1 MDKFLCDLEFYLEEK
16 NGWVK
21 GEIIGIYGEKSFIM
35 TSPFIQRDEIVPIE
49 NIRKITKI
57 DYDEEFENSTL
68 ELEIEKGCYS
78 EVEIKEQKGN
88 FFLLIFKKNPLL
100 TKLSRKKNLRYTSYI
115 NLSEI
120 LQNEFSNII
129 IPVPKELSQWIQSER
144 YNEILENI
152 NEDSEINSFYSDFF
166 PSNEPSNIRI
176 LCLRNQSEL
185 IKMILGTSIE
195 NEIKLQNISSDKDNN
210 LKQLEDLQ
218 KKNKTFYVS
227 KKYVG
232 MLIGSKG
239 SNLVHLKKK
248 YSVNITV
255 DANNLN
261 DKNEAKVTISGENG
275 NNVEQCFI
283 EMNLCDR
290 YYEIRQGKEFEL
302 KKNSSRIINDYNLKL
317 FYISNKDVQDDN
329 GKNYKAPN
337 LKIVGP
343 KEYIN
348 DIYYKELKYYINI
361 GYNNNGSYNNYNRY
375 NNNNYKYNKN
385 YYY

>member
-16 NGWVK
+16 NGWIK

-35 TSPFIQRDEIVPIE
+35 ASPFIQRNEIIPIE

-57 DYDEEFENSTL
+57 TYDEEFENSTL

-78 EVEIKEQKGN
+78 EVEIKEKKGN
-88 FFLLIFKKNPLL
+88 FYLLIFKKNPLY
-100 TKLSRKKNLRYTSYI
+100 TKLSRKNNLRYISSI
-115 NLSEI
+115 NLSSI

-129 IPVPKELSQWIQSER
+129 IPVPKELSQWIQSEK
-144 YNEILENI
+144 YNELLESI
-152 NEDSEINSFYSDFF
+152 NEDSEINSFFSDSF
-166 PSNEPSNIRI
+166 PSDQPLNIRI
-176 LCLRNQSEL
+176 LCLKNQSEL

-195 NEIKLQNISSDKDNN
+195 NEIKLQNISSDKDNS

-227 KKYVG
+227 KKYIG

-239 SNLVHLKKK
+239 SNLVNLKKK
-248 YSVNITV
+248 YSVNILV

-261 DKNEAKVTISGENG
+261 DKNEAKIIISGENSD
-275 NNVEQCFI
+275 NVEKCFF
-283 EMNLCDR
+283 EMNLTER

-302 KKNSSRIINDYNLKL
+302 KKNSSRIINDYNLKV
-317 FYISNKDVQDDN
+317 FFISNKDIQDDN
-329 GKNYKAPN
+329 GKYYKAPN

-343 KEYIN
+343 SKSID
-348 DIYYKELKYYINI
+348 DIYYKEIKYYINN
-361 GYNNNGSYNNYNRY
+361 GYNNNGGYNSYNRY
-375 NNNNYKYNKN
+375 NNNYKYNKN